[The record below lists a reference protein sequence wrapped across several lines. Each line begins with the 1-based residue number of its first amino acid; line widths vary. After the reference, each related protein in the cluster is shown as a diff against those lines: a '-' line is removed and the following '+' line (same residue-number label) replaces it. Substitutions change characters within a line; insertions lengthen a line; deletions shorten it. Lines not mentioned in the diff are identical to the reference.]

1 MHKGQFEAFSD
12 GALAI
17 TLTIMVL
24 EIKMP
29 HKGDFAALRLLLPV
43 VLSYVLDFLYIG
55 IY

>member
-12 GALAI
+12 GVLAI
-17 TLTIMVL
+17 ILTIIVL

-29 HKGDFAALRLLLPV
+29 HGGDFAALRLPLPV
-43 VLSYVLDFLYIG
+43 VLSYVLGFLYIG